1 MITRLGPRG
10 WPLSTTPPGLL
21 APSWFPPFSV
31 RAPGGLG
38 LCRSSSWSSG
48 PRSSVRGCQQARDRA
63 WPAGWACTL
72 CRSLGREAVC
82 RPTRPAKSLAL
93 PHRPYVAFVWH
104 LCGIRR
110 DSVWGVLCPCESSPC
125 NPRAA
130 SPWEGPVLTVGS
142 HLHGGRVGRAAP
154 ERSRLLCPRVS
165 LGPGPLGSPAGSGQG
180 AEGVSVQGCRGG
192 VGGGCSGFSFG
203 HLLPTSRGQCPVL
216 GGRVCSGLGPT
227 LSGLLV
233 TCRIL
238 TLMHRW
244 P

>member
-1 MITRLGPRG
+1 MASVHHPTQAPCTELVPAIFRAGPWGARPLQKLQLELGSQVLCPRVSAG
-10 WPLSTTPPGLL
+10 PGPGRGQQGGPAPFAGVSVGRQCAVPPGRPSLWL
-21 APSWFPPFSV
+21 FPTAPM
-31 RAPGGLG
+31 
-38 LCRSSSWSSG
+38 
-48 PRSSVRGCQQARDRA
+48 
-63 WPAGWACTL
+63 
-72 CRSLGREAVC
+72 
-82 RPTRPAKSLAL
+82 
-93 PHRPYVAFVWH
+93 WH
-104 LCGIRR
+104 LRGIRR
-110 DSVWGVLCPCESSPC
+110 VSVWGVLCPCESSPR

-130 SPWEGPVLTVGS
+130 SPWEGPALTVGS

-165 LGPGPLGSPAGSGQG
+165 LGPRPLGSPAGSGQG